1 MSAQDDTIA
10 ALLEERRG
18 YVMRGL
24 PARVAAVDAELAR
37 LGHKAPA
44 APATAQAPAPEKAV
58 APKPSRGRKASA

>member
-1 MSAQDDTIA
+1 MSAQAETIA

-18 YVMRGL
+18 YVVRGL
-24 PARVAAVDAELAR
+24 PDRVKAVDEQLAR
-37 LGHKAPA
+37 LGHKAPL

>member
-1 MSAQDDTIA
+1 MSAQAETIA

-18 YVMRGL
+18 YVVRGL
-24 PARVAAVDAELAR
+24 TDRVKAVDEQLAR
-37 LGHKAPA
+37 LGHKAPP